1 MWTVLVNTD
10 HHFSSITC
18 VTRNYTGVLCGR
30 AVHTYPCVDL
40 HQLPKVIPVSGLS
53 DYLNSLNTDGW
64 SLRRIAQEAER
75 HGHQI
80 NHTTVRKYINGTHGT
95 PSAEALAALAA
106 AFRVG
111 VNDMRAAADRPSVGE
126 PLDLGP
132 ESGRLTG
139 PQREAVRHVVRVMLE
154 QNDALADRPV
164 RDGAMSGPSLTLVT
178 DDAPELEGLPYAAD
192 EERPGD
198 DPGEDND

>member
-1 MWTVLVNTD
+1 M
-10 HHFSSITC
+10 
-18 VTRNYTGVLCGR
+18 
-30 AVHTYPCVDL
+30 
-40 HQLPKVIPVSGLS
+40 SGLS

-80 NHTTVRKYINGTHGT
+80 NYTTVRKYINGTHGT

-106 AFRVG
+106 AFRVS

-154 QNDALADRPV
+154 QNDRMVDQPQ
-164 RDGAMSGPSLTLVT
+164 RDGSTTRHLSALPGTLSR
-178 DDAPELEGLPYAAD
+178 DEREELYRSAEQIDLESESYAAAD
-192 EERPGD
+192 PK
-198 DPGEDND
+198 DPGEGRDPL